1 MTDLNVYIK
10 NLPRIDMDF
19 ISWPM
24 RDHTLDNYGNYEK
37 SQNTFTDITEK
48 KNLDLRCKYYNPD
61 NRAKYAYIQPQNML
75 DMSISPKYYSGF
87 RRTRISSDN
96 DMCFYRLVS
105 NTLSDAWNEG
115 WFW

>member
-10 NLPRIDMDF
+10 SLPRIDMDF

-24 RDHTLDNYGNYEK
+24 RDHTLENYGHYE
-37 SQNTFTDITEK
+37 NRTFNDISEK

-61 NRAKYAYIQPQNML
+61 DRAKYAYIQPQNML
-75 DMSISPKYYSGF
+75 DMSISPRNNGF
-87 RRTRISSDN
+87 KRTRISSDN
-96 DMCFYRLVS
+96 DMCFYRLIS